1 MRSRLIACGLAVA
14 LGLAIGLALLPGAA
28 RADDSLYRAFGG
40 RDGLDLIVR
49 DAIALWQVNPRVKD
63 DFDNINLDRLRI
75 RIVDQLCE
83 LTGGP
88 CKYTGRNMHASHKG
102 LHLNSVKFNAVAE
115 DLQRAMDKAAI
126 PFRTQNRLIALL
138 APMRRDIVTR

>member
-1 MRSRLIACGLAVA
+1 MRSRLIACSLAIA
-14 LGLAIGLALLPGAA
+14 LGLAAGLALPPGTA

-40 RDGLDLIVR
+40 RDGIDRIVG
-49 DAIALWQVNPRVKD
+49 DAIALWLVNPRVKD
-63 DFDNINLDRLRI
+63 DFDNINLERLRV

-88 CKYTGRNMHASHKG
+88 CKYVGRDMRASHKG
-102 LHLNSVKFNAVAE
+102 LHLNTVKFNAVAE
-115 DLQRAMDKAAI
+115 DLQRAMDKANV
-126 PFRTQNRLIALL
+126 PFATQNRLIALL